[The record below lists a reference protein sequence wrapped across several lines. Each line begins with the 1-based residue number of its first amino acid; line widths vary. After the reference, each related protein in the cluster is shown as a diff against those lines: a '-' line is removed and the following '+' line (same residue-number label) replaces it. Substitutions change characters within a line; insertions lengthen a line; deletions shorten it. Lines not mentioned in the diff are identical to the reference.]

1 MITRCALFLLL
12 PLAITSPSSSLAA
25 WQADGNP
32 VTTALVDQ
40 VQTVIVSDGSGGVLV
55 AWADSRNYGATLHD
69 IYCQRLSAMGVAL
82 WTGNGVALCTMPG
95 EQLQPTI
102 VSDGAGERSIKE
114 FLALD
119 WSPDH
124 AFAVPVIAA
133 QSYGTA
139 LINRTGVP
147 PAQET
152 RIDRVASP
160 VLYIA
165 GNISSER
172 ELNRTWFEK
181 TVVEKDLWEVDA
193 GHIGG
198 MKTHPREYESRVIA
212 WFDAHL
218 LQPAR

>member
-102 VSDGAGERSIKE
+102 VSDGAGGAYRRVDRLPAQPRGGRNLRPARERVGYSAVDRRRSI
-114 FLALD
+114 
-119 WSPDH
+119 
-124 AFAVPVIAA
+124 
-133 QSYGTA
+133 G
-139 LINRTGVP
+139 
-147 PAQET
+147 
-152 RIDRVASP
+152 
-160 VLYIA
+160 
-165 GNISSER
+165 
-172 ELNRTWFEK
+172 
-181 TVVEKDLWEVDA
+181 
-193 GHIGG
+193 
-198 MKTHPREYESRVIA
+198 
-212 WFDAHL
+212 
-218 LQPAR
+218 